1 MTYNKGVFNMNMK
14 NKDFFEYYEPNT
26 IEILGYAKNKIVDV
40 KEKEKKLPAKYRT
53 KLSKAY
59 ALLDEV
65 QDYLFER

>member
-1 MTYNKGVFNMNMK
+1 MTYNKGVFNMNMN
-14 NKDFFEYYEPNT
+14 NKESFGYYEPNT
-26 IEILGYAKNKIVDV
+26 IEILGYAKNNIVDV
-40 KEKEKKLPAKYRT
+40 KEKERKLPAKYRN